1 MSSKGKSNR
10 DAPVNLKSDVM
21 RKEDRACSST
31 CNFSYQYNTSTC
43 NVFHKGTHLRIP
55 YDSGSGGV
63 YPARYNGVDYKVEH
77 IHIHQP
83 SLHRYD
89 GALADAE
96 LLAYHSSADGRNLIV
111 SIPINLG
118 NGAGK
123 QSSDIMNTILQNL
136 PSSSAS
142 GGKYI
147 SDVNNFS
154 LGNLI
159 PKEGFFT
166 YVGKHLL
173 PQYTG
178 VYNYIVYH
186 KKDAILVF
194 RDSLASL
201 NDTSR
206 DTAISQTGPISE
218 NTMPRNMYY
227 YNKRGANNAKGNG
240 DIYIK
245 CNPTGEDGTVLY
257 QQSANNG
264 ELGSLAELDLNKFGM
279 NWETILQNDMFRTLI
294 GTLFGLLIAA
304 TLFYMFR
311 FLFNRI
317 GNRVS
322 SSGVVVG
329 QRGGGGAGGGG
340 AGAGAGGGAW

>member
-1 MSSKGKSNR
+1 MANR
-10 DAPVNLKSDVM
+10 DAPVNLTSDIM
-21 RKEDRACSST
+21 RKEDRQCSST

-43 NVFHKGTHLRIP
+43 NVYNQGTFLYIP
-55 YDSGSGGV
+55 YDSGSGGL
-63 YPARYNGVDYKVEH
+63 YPARYNGVDYKVDYLL
-77 IHIHQP
+77 IYQP

-96 LLAYHSSADGRNLIV
+96 ILAYHSSADGRNLIV
-111 SIPINLG
+111 SIPINVG

-123 QSSDIMNTILQNL
+123 QSSDIMNTIFQNL
-136 PSSSAS
+136 PSRRSS

-147 SDVNNFS
+147 SDVNNFN

-166 YVGKHLL
+166 YVGRNLL
-173 PQYTG
+173 PQYSG

-186 KKDAILVF
+186 KKDAIQVY
-194 RDSLASL
+194 RDSLKSL
-201 NDTSR
+201 NDLSR
-206 DTAISQTGPISE
+206 YSAIAPKKPISE
-218 NTMPRNMYY
+218 NKMPTNMYY

-264 ELGSLAELDLNKFGM
+264 ELGSMAELDLNKFGL
-279 NWETILQNDMFRTLI
+279 NWNTILQNDIFRTLI
-294 GTLFGLLIAA
+294 GTLFGLLIAVI
-304 TLFYMFR
+304 LFYMFR

-329 QRGGGGAGGGG
+329 PR
-340 AGAGAGGGAW
+340 

>member
-1 MSSKGKSNR
+1 MSSKAKGKSNR
-10 DAPVNLKSDVM
+10 DAPVDIKSDVM
-21 RKEDRACSST
+21 RQEDRACSST

-43 NVFHKGTHLRIP
+43 NVYNNGSYLRIP
-55 YDSGSGGV
+55 YDSGSGGI

-77 IHIHQP
+77 IHIYQP

-111 SIPINLG
+111 SIPINIG

-123 QSSDIMNTILQNL
+123 QSSDIMNTIFQNL
-136 PSSSAS
+136 PNRSSSS
-142 GGKYI
+142 GKYI
-147 SDVNNFS
+147 SDVNNFN

-166 YVGKHLL
+166 YVGRHLL

-178 VYNYIVYH
+178 TYNYIVYH

-201 NDTSR
+201 NDTNRNTSI
-206 DTAISQTGPISE
+206 TKTGPISE
-218 NTMPRNMYY
+218 NMMPKNLYY
-227 YNKRGANNAKGNG
+227 YNKRGANNAKGDG

-264 ELGSLAELDLNKFGM
+264 EMGGLADLDLSKFGL
-279 NWETILQNDMFRTLI
+279 NWETLLQHDAIRAFI
-294 GTLFGLLIAA
+294 GTIFGLLVAA
-304 TLFYMFR
+304 ILFYSFR
-311 FLFNRI
+311 FLFNRF
-317 GNRVS
+317 GNKVNA
-322 SSGVVVG
+322 SGVVMG
-329 QRGGGGAGGGG
+329 QRGGGGGGVLTSIH
-340 AGAGAGGGAW
+340 

>member
-1 MSSKGKSNR
+1 MSKKKSNR
-10 DAPVNLKSDVM
+10 DAPVDLTSDIM
-21 RKEDRACSST
+21 RKEDRSCTST
-31 CNFSYQYNTSTC
+31 CRFSFQYNTSTC
-43 NVFHKGTHLRIP
+43 NVFHKETHLSIP
-55 YDSGSGGV
+55 YDSGSGL
-63 YPARYNGVDYKVEH
+63 YPAKYNGVDYKVEH
-77 IHIHQP
+77 IHIYQP

-111 SIPINLG
+111 SIPINVG

-123 QSSDIMNTILQNL
+123 QSSEIMNTILQNL
-136 PSSSAS
+136 PSRTYS

-147 SDVNNFS
+147 SDVNNFN

-166 YVGKHLL
+166 YVGRHLL

-201 NDTSR
+201 NDINR
-206 DTAISQTGPISE
+206 DTSIKRLEPLNE
-218 NTMPRNMYY
+218 NKMPKNMYY
-227 YNKRGANNAKGNG
+227 YNKNGANNAKGSG

-264 ELGSLAELDLNKFGM
+264 ELGGMADLDMSKFGLS
-279 NWETILQNDMFRTLI
+279 WDALLESDIFRTLI
-294 GTLFGLLIAA
+294 GTLFGLVVAA
-304 TLFYMFR
+304 ILFYLFR
-311 FLFNRI
+311 FIFNRI

-322 SSGVVVG
+322 ASGVVVG
-329 QRGGGGAGGGG
+329 QRGGGGGSGRL
-340 AGAGAGGGAW
+340 

>member
-1 MSSKGKSNR
+1 MASRGKSNR
-10 DAPVNLKSDVM
+10 DAPVNLTSDVM

-55 YDSGSGGV
+55 YDSGSGGL

-136 PSSSAS
+136 PSRSAS

-147 SDVNNFS
+147 SDVNNFN

-166 YVGKHLL
+166 YVGRHLL
-173 PQYTG
+173 PQHTG

-206 DTAISQTGPISE
+206 DTSISKTGPISE

-227 YNKRGANNAKGNG
+227 YNKRGANNAKGAG

-257 QQSANNG
+257 QQSSNNG
-264 ELGSLAELDLNKFGM
+264 ELGSLAELDLNKFGL
-279 NWETILQNDMFRTLI
+279 NWETILQNDIFRTLI
-294 GTLFGLLIAA
+294 GTMFGLVIAA

-311 FLFNRI
+311 FIFNRI

-322 SSGVVVG
+322 ASGVVVG
-329 QRGGGGAGGGG
+329 QRGGGGGGGRG
-340 AGAGAGGGAW
+340 ASSG

>member
-1 MSSKGKSNR
+1 
-10 DAPVNLKSDVM
+10 
-21 RKEDRACSST
+21 
-31 CNFSYQYNTSTC
+31 
-43 NVFHKGTHLRIP
+43 
-55 YDSGSGGV
+55 
-63 YPARYNGVDYKVEH
+63 VDYKVEH
-77 IHIHQP
+77 IQIHQP

-136 PSSSAS
+136 PSRSAS

-173 PQYTG
+173 PQHTG

-201 NDTSR
+201 TDTSR
-206 DTAISQTGPISE
+206 DTAISKTGPISE

-227 YNKRGANNAKGNG
+227 YNKRGANNAKGAG

-264 ELGSLAELDLNKFGM
+264 ELGSLAELDLNKFGL
-279 NWETILQNDMFRTLI
+279 NWETILQNDIFRTLI
-294 GTLFGLLIAA
+294 GTMFGLVIAA

-311 FLFNRI
+311 FIFNRI

-322 SSGVVVG
+322 SAGVVVG
-329 QRGGGGAGGGG
+329 QRGGGGGGGG
-340 AGAGAGGGAW
+340 RASSG

>member
-1 MSSKGKSNR
+1 MSKRKSNR
-10 DAPVNLKSDVM
+10 DAPVNLRSDIM
-21 RKEDRACSST
+21 RKEDRSCMST
-31 CNFSYQYNTSTC
+31 CRFSFQYNTSTC
-43 NVFHKGTHLRIP
+43 NVFHKETHLSIP
-55 YDSGSGGV
+55 YDSGSGL
-63 YPARYNGVDYKVEH
+63 YPAKYNGVDYKVEH
-77 IHIHQP
+77 IHIYQP

-111 SIPINLG
+111 SIPINVG
-118 NGAGK
+118 NGAGN
-123 QSSDIMNTILQNL
+123 QSSEIMNTILQNL
-136 PSSSAS
+136 PSRSRN

-147 SDVNNFS
+147 SDVNNFN

-166 YVGKHLL
+166 YVGRHLL

-201 NDTSR
+201 NDINR
-206 DTAISQTGPISE
+206 DTSIKPLEPLNE
-218 NTMPRNMYY
+218 NKMPKNMYY
-227 YNKRGANNAKGNG
+227 YNKHGANNVKSGG

-257 QQSANNG
+257 QQSANSG
-264 ELGSLAELDLNKFGM
+264 ELGGMADLDMSKFGL
-279 NWETILQNDMFRTLI
+279 NWDALLQSDIFRTLI
-294 GTLFGLLIAA
+294 GTLFGLVIAA
-304 TLFYMFR
+304 ILFYMFR
-311 FLFNRI
+311 FIFNRI
-317 GNRVS
+317 GNRVNA
-322 SSGVVVG
+322 SGVVVG
-329 QRGGGGAGGGG
+329 QRGGSGGGG
-340 AGAGAGGGAW
+340 GGRL

>member
-1 MSSKGKSNR
+1 MTR
-10 DAPVNLKSDVM
+10 DAPVNLTSHIM
-21 RKEDRACSST
+21 RKEDRQCSST

-43 NVFHKGTHLRIP
+43 NVYNKGSHLRIP
-55 YDSGSGGV
+55 YDSGSGGL

-96 LLAYHSSADGRNLIV
+96 ILAYHSSADGRNLIV
-111 SIPINLG
+111 SIPINVG

-136 PSSSAS
+136 PSRTSS

-147 SDVNNFS
+147 SDVNNFN

-166 YVGKHLL
+166 YVGRHLL
-173 PQYTG
+173 PQHTG

-194 RDSLASL
+194 RDSMTSL
-201 NDTSR
+201 NDLSR
-206 DTAISQTGPISE
+206 DSAIHKTEPISE
-218 NTMPRNMYY
+218 NMMPTNMYY
-227 YNKRGANNAKGNG
+227 YNKRGANNAKGSG

-264 ELGSLAELDLNKFGM
+264 ELGSLAELDLSKFGLSW
-279 NWETILQNDMFRTLI
+279 NAILQNDIFRTLI
-294 GTLFGLLIAA
+294 GTMVGLCIAA
-304 TLFYMFR
+304 VLFYLFR
-311 FLFNRI
+311 FIFNRL
-317 GNRVS
+317 GNKINASGYSIEQSGGGS
-322 SSGVVVG
+322 SS
-329 QRGGGGAGGGG
+329 RGGIRGGSRGPLNDFETF
-340 AGAGAGGGAW
+340 W